1 MIIKVPSEKLG
12 TFFVAIV
19 QDNWR
24 NMLSSRA
31 SVIDERSL
39 LLAVVEMTIT
49 LMFDEIYPL
58 SR

>member
-49 LMFDEIYPL
+49 LMFDEVYPL

>member
-1 MIIKVPSEKLG
+1 MIIKVPSFSLG

-19 QDNWR
+19 QGKWR

-31 SVIDERSL
+31 SVSDERSL

-49 LMFDEIYPL
+49 LMFDEVYPL